1 MAMKKLKILML
12 FVSFLSFDSVATASI
27 YKGTWNNTTFVGSSG
42 ALTID
47 LKLKNSNVSG
57 SFDLGGP
64 VFGGNN
70 PGVVEFDVQLEPN
83 QSGTLEISGTDIG
96 DIAGSFNKNGKLN
109 ITISNIPG
117 GFLTEVRINGKFDL
131 ATQKFT
137 ADYEVDNAGGLYAR
151 GVAEAH
157 VPQSPKVIVAGEVN
171 FSGNK
176 GAVEGTV
183 HTNTSIQSVK
193 ATASDGNPNVTV
205 IGKNPFR
212 VEVKNISV
220 PSFRVSIVVRNADGF
235 QTTKVVKFIK
245 IGPVNLAF
253 EQLFRKPLD

>member
-1 MAMKKLKILML
+1 MKTLKILIL
-12 FVSFLSFDSVATASI
+12 LASFLSSVSIATASI
-27 YKGTWNNTTFVGSSG
+27 YTGKWKNTTFGSNG
-42 ALTID
+42 PLTID
-47 LKLKNSNVSG
+47 LKIKNSNVSG

-64 VFGGNN
+64 VFNEGN
-70 PGVVEFDVQLEPN
+70 PDAVEFDVQLESDD
-83 QSGTLEISGTDIG
+83 SGTLDITGTDIG

-117 GFLTEVRINGKFDL
+117 GFPTEVRINGKFDL
-131 ATQKFT
+131 KTEKFT
-137 ADYEVDNAGGLYAR
+137 ATYEVDNASGLYAE

-157 VPQSPKVIVAGEVN
+157 VPQAPVVKVPGEVN

-183 HTNTSIQSVK
+183 LTNTSIQSVK
-193 ATASDGNPNVTV
+193 ATASDGNINVVV

-212 VEVKNISV
+212 VEVKNISS

-235 QTTKVVKFIK
+235 KTTKVVKFIK
-245 IGPVNLAF
+245 IGPVNLAL